1 MSRGYVA
8 TTATGAPYLF
18 ASNFQS
24 LGALIDFTNPA
35 AVSWWQGR
43 LRAVLDLGVDGFM
56 QDFGEQVLPDMHFH
70 DGETGASMHNQYPV
84 FYQQA
89 TRALLDQYQA
99 QHSGRRLFFFTRA
112 GYSGRDQQPGTA
124 AYENANFPGDETTDW
139 SVSSGLASQTPDM
152 LNRAVGGAYGF
163 GTDIGGYFDIAVA
176 PPTTK
181 ELFIRW
187 AQWAALSPV
196 FRLHGSVS
204 AGTHV
209 PWSYDQQTVDI
220 YNRLSALHLA
230 ARPLILSLWAHAD
243 RTGIP
248 PTRPLWLAYPQ
259 DPQAAHQDPEWLLGP
274 DVLVAPVVTQGAT
287 SRSVYFPTG
296 CWQDPQTLQTYN
308 GPQSRTLA
316 VPLTKLAYFFR
327 CETQPFTAPGGAAL
341 AASGAA
347 GRPACLATARL
358 RFTIHQNNGRVTR
371 VRAFISGRLVKT
383 IWSDQISARRV
394 RHVSILRPAGRN
406 FTVRIEANTVRHKR
420 VVSSRRYISCRKT
433 APRTVVHHRPRV
445 APRSPDRRATAR

>member
-1 MSRGYVA
+1 
-8 TTATGAPYLF
+8 
-18 ASNFQS
+18 
-24 LGALIDFTNPA
+24 
-35 AVSWWQGR
+35 
-43 LRAVLDLGVDGFM
+43 
-56 QDFGEQVLPDMHFH
+56 
-70 DGETGASMHNQYPV
+70 
-84 FYQQA
+84 
-89 TRALLDQYQA
+89 
-99 QHSGRRLFFFTRA
+99 
-112 GYSGRDQQPGTA
+112 
-124 AYENANFPGDETTDW
+124 
-139 SVSSGLASQTPDM
+139 M

-259 DPQAAHQDPEWLLGP
+259 DPQAAHQDQEWLLGP

-316 VPLTKLAYFFR
+316 VPLTKLASPSFAAR
-327 CETQPFTAPGGAAL
+327 RAVHSTRGCGACGL
-341 AASGAA
+341 
-347 GRPACLATARL
+347 RRRWTPRVLATARL

-383 IWSDQISARRV
+383 MSARRV
-394 RHVSILRPAGRN
+394 RHASIQRPAGRN

-433 APRTVVHHRPRV
+433 APRTVVHHRSRA